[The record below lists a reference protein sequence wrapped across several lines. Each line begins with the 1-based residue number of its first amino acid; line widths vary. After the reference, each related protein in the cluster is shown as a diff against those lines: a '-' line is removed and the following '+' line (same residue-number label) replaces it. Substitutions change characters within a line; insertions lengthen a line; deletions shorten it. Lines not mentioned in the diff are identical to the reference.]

1 MNDFLSDVTMTLES
15 NTRMDLLSVNQ
26 VEERKMHMAAVDNLA
41 RNHRAL
47 V

>member
-26 VEERKMHMAAVDNLA
+26 VEERKILMAAVDNLA